1 MRQHERLPFRDPPKY
16 QKQDGNKK
24 VGGCGPGKI
33 SVKNADRRLLPT
45 SVMLPTITL
54 ANALVGISFIRE
66 VELTNAGSQSSV
78 LYTHQLQ

>member
-1 MRQHERLPFRDPPKY
+1 MRQLPFRDPPGY
-16 QKQDGNKK
+16 QKQDGSKQ

-33 SVKNADRRLLPT
+33 SVNNADRRLLPT
-45 SVMLPTITL
+45 SVILPTIAL

-78 LYTHQLQ
+78 LYDHQL